1 MKQIVLIFYAVLFFT
16 ASYFAQNLPPIKI
29 DFASQVIS
37 SDGKVIGY
45 IGEKNRVDVRSTGY
59 VSKYVIWTLLATE
72 DRDFYNH
79 NGVSYK
85 GLVRGILKTITGSTQ
100 GGSTLTMQ
108 LARNLFLSSEKT
120 VTRKLKEM
128 ELAKL
133 IESKFS
139 KDQILLMYL
148 NTVYFGHGV
157 YGIWAASEE
166 YFGKTPDKLSITESA
181 AIVGLLQG
189 PGIYDPV
196 KHPDKMLARRNE
208 VLHNLVETEKI
219 SEKEFNSLRK
229 TPLNLRMNDHLGK
242 QFIEHVRI
250 EALEILKPYWK
261 SLNTDELKITTTLN
275 YEFQKAAENAVKAQ
289 WNNFPASMRE
299 SQIGLISVEN
309 GTGKIRAMVGGNPE
323 SNFRGLNR
331 AAQIKRQ
338 PGSAFKPFLYG
349 FLLQNGKTL
358 ATPLLDAPIVVDSG
372 KFNEWR
378 PTNSDDTYTGKY
390 QTMETAIQH
399 SINLCAAY
407 AITHLTIPDSVVAFS
422 RRLGIQSEIPPYPSI
437 ALGTGEVSPLE
448 MAESFS
454 VFASEG
460 TYAKPYS
467 IVKIEDKNGRVYYSG
482 NEQTSV
488 VLDSATSY
496 LMTQALEKVIDGGTA
511 NSVLKYYKGF
521 GAGKTGTTQNST
533 DAWFVGYNKALTTAI
548 WIGYDDP
555 RRKLGGGFQY
565 GGSACAPIWGKMMSS
580 VSRELSGVSSDSY
593 IRPSEIKD
601 TVLCLDSGELAVAN
615 CIHKGIF
622 PVNTNKLPPECS
634 IHSLKREK
642 FDIHYGW

>member
-1 MKQIVLIFYAVLFFT
+1 MKLFVIIICSVLLFSQHT
-16 ASYFAQNLPPIKI
+16 FAQELPPVKI
-29 DFASQVIS
+29 DFSSQVIS
-37 SDGKVIGY
+37 ADGKVIGY
-45 IGEKNRVDVRSTGY
+45 IGEKNRVDVKSTGY
-59 VSKYVIWTLLATE
+59 VSKYVLWSLLATE

-120 VTRKLKEM
+120 VTRKIKEI

-157 YGIWAASEE
+157 YGIWAASQE
-166 YFGKTPDKLSITESA
+166 YYGKTPDKLNITESA

-189 PGIYDPV
+189 PGVYDPL

-208 VLHNLVETEKI
+208 VLHNLVETDKI
-219 SEKEFNSLRK
+219 SEQEFNSIK
-229 TPLNLRMNDHLGK
+229 KIPLNLKMNDHLGK
-242 QFIEHVRI
+242 HFLENVRK
-250 EALEILKPYWK
+250 EAAEILRPYGK
-261 SLNTDELKITTTLN
+261 SLNTEELKITTTLN
-275 YEFQKAAENAVKAQ
+275 YEMQKAAENAEKSQ
-289 WNNFPASMRE
+289 WNNFPASMKE
-299 SQIGLISVEN
+299 SQIGLISIEN
-309 GTGKIRAMVGGNPE
+309 GTGKIRALIGGNPD
-323 SNFRGLNR
+323 SDFRGLNR
-331 AAQIKRQ
+331 AMQIKRQ
-338 PGSAFKPFLYG
+338 PGSSFKPFLYG
-349 FLLQNGKTL
+349 SLLQNGITL
-358 ATPLLDAPIVVDSG
+358 AAPLLDAPIIVDSG
-372 KFNEWR
+372 KINEWR
-378 PTNSDDTYTGKY
+378 PSNSDNTYSGKY
-390 QTMETAIQH
+390 VTMETAIQH

-407 AITHLTIPDSVVAFS
+407 AITHMTTPDSVVLFAKK
-422 RRLGIQSEIPPYPSI
+422 LGIQSQIPPYPSI

-448 MAESFS
+448 MAASFS
-454 VFASEG
+454 VFATEG
-460 TYAKPYS
+460 TYSRPYS
-467 IVKIEDKNGRVYYSG
+467 IVKIEDKNGKVYYSG
-482 NEQTSV
+482 NEQSSV

-511 NSVLKYYKGF
+511 VSVRKFYKGF

-533 DAWFVGYNKALTTAI
+533 DAWFVGYTKGLTTAI

-565 GGSACAPIWGKMMSS
+565 GGSACGPIWGKMMSS
-580 VSRELSGVSSDSY
+580 VTRGAAYNQDSY
-593 IRPSEIKD
+593 SRPYEIKD
-601 TVLCLDSGELAVAN
+601 MELCLDSGELAVDK
-615 CIHKGIF
+615 CVHKGIF
-622 PVNTNKLPPECS
+622 PVNTYKLPPECS
-634 IHSLKREK
+634 IHSPNEQK